1 MWNRTA
7 ARDWRRI
14 TSIVVAAGTV
24 TASALGIS
32 SAHDHHHHHAGGGS
46 GSAPTQP
53 ATPTP
58 TTPTS
63 APAES
68 TPAPTASAPITPA
81 PAPTTSAPAPTT
93 PSTSAGS
100 TTSMP
105 TGSVT
110 SNGRTWVQSYAEDF
124 STAAA
129 KGSVLQK
136 YPEMDAYD
144 GYNDTSGQ
152 GLYAPDKVLS
162 VANGNLDFDLHS
174 ENGQPLVAT
183 ILPDGY
189 SAQTTG
195 RVSVRYKTTKTP
207 GYKFVGMMWP
217 SSDDWNEGEIDW
229 PEGDLSGDVRP
240 VSAIPGSYD
249 PSTEAMTFLPDD
261 PTVVDG
267 GQTGWHVA
275 TVEWTAEAVRFYW
288 DDELIDTVTGAVP
301 TTPMRVTLQAETIV
315 HDAEV
320 PTDASGHVLVDWVVA
335 YRQSRSRS

>member
-14 TSIVVAAGTV
+14 TSFVVAAGTV
-24 TASALGIS
+24 AVSALGIS
-32 SAHDHHHHHAGGGS
+32 SAHDHQHHHHAGGDAGWS
-46 GSAPTQP
+46 PTQP
-53 ATPTP
+53 VTPTP

-63 APAES
+63 APTEP
-68 TPAPTASAPITPA
+68 TPAPTASAPITPG
-81 PAPTTSAPAPTT
+81 PAPTGSTPTPTPTT
-93 PSTSAGS
+93 PASPAGS
-100 TTSMP
+100 TSSMP
-105 TGSVT
+105 TGNVT
-110 SNGRTWVQSYAEDF
+110 SNGRTWVQSYSEDF
-124 STAAA
+124 TTAAA

-144 GYNDTSGQ
+144 GYKDTSGQ

-217 SSDDWNEGEIDW
+217 SSDDWNQGEIDW
-229 PEGDLSGDVRP
+229 PEADLGGVPRP
-240 VSAIPGSYD
+240 ASAVPGTYSNGAMHFEPESEQFAPTD
-249 PSTEAMTFLPDD
+249 ST
-261 PTVVDG
+261 G
-267 GQTGWHVA
+267 YHVA
-275 TVEWTAEAVRFYW
+275 TTEWDKGAVRFYW
-288 DDELIDTVTGAVP
+288 DGKLVATTTKAVP
-301 TTPMRVTLQAETIV
+301 TAPMRVTLQAETSLGGGTT
-315 HDAEV
+315 
-320 PTDASGHVLVDWVVA
+320 PASSKGSVDIDWI
-335 YRQSRSRS
+335 SIWK